1 MASVKGIVVTQ
12 GDPISL
18 IIFNIIMDT
27 VVRAVL
33 EVVCGTQEA
42 RHGMEWA
49 EGELNLVFYAHDR
62 RTAGRNQFWVQ
73 DALTAKVEMFRRV
86 FIETNL

>member
-1 MASVKGIVVTQ
+1 MREVG
-12 GDPISL
+12 SL

-33 EVVCGTQEA
+33 EIVCGTQEA

-49 EGELNLVFYAHDR
+49 EGERNLVFYTDDR
-62 RTAGRNQFWVQ
+62 RIAGRDQLWVQ
-73 DALTAKVEMFRRV
+73 DALTEKVEMFRRV